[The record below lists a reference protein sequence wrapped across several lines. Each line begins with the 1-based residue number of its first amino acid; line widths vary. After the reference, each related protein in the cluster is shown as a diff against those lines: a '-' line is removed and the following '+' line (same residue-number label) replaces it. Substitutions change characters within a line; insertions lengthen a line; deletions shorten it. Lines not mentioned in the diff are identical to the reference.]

1 MSIDPAKPEPNT
13 QNHNGSNGN
22 NGVNGIDGFHNI
34 FQKTSFQRVA
44 GSSFKR
50 VAGSSFKRVGTFK
63 DMVKKVGK
71 GGQYGNTSL

>member
-50 VAGSSFKRVGTFK
+50 VGTFK

-71 GGQYGNTSL
+71 GGQYGNIFL